1 MIAELAS
8 AFGLVFLAELGDKS
22 MLLAV
27 AFALRYRPWPVL
39 GGIAI
44 AAFTMLGLSTLVGTA
59 LGAALPERAVT
70 IGGGVLFLAFGL
82 WTLLDR
88 DEDEEEDAELRSSSV
103 LLGVTLAFLVAEF
116 GDKTMLATL
125 TLAGGQAPLPT
136 WLGAGAGMTA
146 ASGLAIAI
154 AVVAGARLPERIL
167 HLLAAGAFLL
177 FGVLL
182 LVAGLRG

>member
-1 MIAELAS
+1 MADLLT

-27 AFALRYRPWPVL
+27 AFALRYRPLPVL

-44 AAFTMLGLSTLVGTA
+44 AAFTMLGLSTLVGAA

-70 IGGGVLFLAFGL
+70 IGAGLLFLGFGI
-82 WTLLDR
+82 WTLLG
-88 DEDEEEDAELRSSSV
+88 EDDDDHEGEGLRSTSV
-103 LLGVTLAFLVAEF
+103 LFGVTAAFLVAEF

-125 TLAGGQAPLPT
+125 ALAGGQAPVPT

-146 ASGLAIAI
+146 ASGIAI
-154 AVVAGARLPERIL
+154 ALAVLAGAKLPERVL

-182 LVAGLRG
+182 LVSGLAG